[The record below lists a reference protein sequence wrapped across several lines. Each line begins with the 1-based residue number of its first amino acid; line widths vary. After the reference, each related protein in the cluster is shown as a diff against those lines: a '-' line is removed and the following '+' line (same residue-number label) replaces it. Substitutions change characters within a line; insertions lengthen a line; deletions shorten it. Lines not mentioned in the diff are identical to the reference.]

1 MRTDI
6 GRKVQAL
13 RRSRD
18 ITLPQLARNAEV
30 SKGYLYQLEEGQ
42 TGNPS
47 IDVLYKLA
55 GALDLTVADLLGEA
69 KTNRKLPDQVPN
81 SLNDFIRQKKR
92 EKDPLSEP
100 EVQMLA
106 GIELRGRR
114 PSTAKDWEYIFESIK
129 MRIEPT

>member
-55 GALDLTVADLLGEA
+55 GALELTVADLLGEA

>member
-55 GALDLTVADLLGEA
+55 GALELTVADLLGEA

-114 PSTAKDWEYIFESIK
+114 PSTAKDWEYIF
-129 MRIEPT
+129 